1 MISGPIPVGSPI
13 EIARVG
19 FMAFFVKRWIRS
31 WWVKEFKERLRGPP
45 LATES

>member
-19 FMAFFVKRWIRS
+19 FMAVFVNRSIRS
-31 WWVKEFKERLRGPP
+31 RWVKEFKERLRGPRQ
-45 LATES
+45 ATES